1 MIDCSFMTLNMI
13 LSLVLAVLSVTIP
26 FLQICVEGGTFRQLP
41 EMILKYV
48 LFFNVGCLFLLG
60 GAGQFLYGPEIS
72 TCIGWGWSPFQ
83 YELAFSE
90 LGLSILGLICPLFHK
105 EFWLATTIAA
115 SVWLLG
121 GSAVHIYYLALGNM
135 ALLNASFV
143 IVWNLVL
150 VFALSALYGAT
161 IWSKKLANDVEGF

>member
-13 LSLVLAVLSVTIP
+13 LSLVLAILSVTIP
-26 FLQICVEGGTFRQLP
+26 CLQICVEGGTFRQLP
-41 EMILKYV
+41 EMMLKYA

-90 LGLSILGLICPLFHK
+90 LGLSVLGLICPLFHK
-105 EFWLATTIAA
+105 EFWLATIIAG
-115 SVWLLG
+115 SVWLVG
-121 GSAVHIYYLALGNM
+121 GSAVHLYYLALGNM

-150 VFALSALYGAT
+150 VLMLSALYGAT
-161 IWSKKLANDVEGF
+161 VCSKKVSADNL